1 MKLLKTL
8 SILTIIFLFPC
19 NGETGEVI
27 ILGANVGSTIDREE
41 NEILGLFPDVKG
53 FKSAQL
59 FEISPS
65 KYSIKIEYKDGRSTK
80 ILRRV
85 IGWKVLYELK
95 QKADSH
101 PTITTQMR
109 KELNIQK
116 SQELAE
122 QNLET
127 LPFKSFCKVNLTDGK
142 KIQGRYIGTIRNNLQ
157 FQTSV
162 SRISVRLDEINSVV
176 YRPEIREA
184 GVVKSVISYTLG
196 SLTGLAVAELWNSQS
211 TPAIDQTWNNR
222 FTGTVL
228 GLLTGGELIQT
239 IEILTSPKKEV
250 ILKRKDLNYQ

>member
-8 SILTIIFLFPC
+8 LILSILCLFPC
-19 NGETGEVI
+19 NGETGQVI
-27 ILGANVGSTIDREE
+27 ILGENVGSTIDWEE
-41 NEILGLFPDVKG
+41 NVILQLFPDIKG
-53 FKSAQL
+53 FENAQL

-65 KYSIKIEYKDGRSTK
+65 KYSIKIEYKDGRRTK
-80 ILRRV
+80 ILRRT
-85 IGWKVLYELK
+85 IGWETFYELK
-95 QKADSH
+95 QKSDSQ
-101 PTITTQMR
+101 PIITSQMR
-109 KELNIQK
+109 SELNLKK

-142 KIQGRYIGTIRNNLQ
+142 KIHGRYMGNRRNNLQ
-157 FQTSV
+157 FQTLV
-162 SRISVRLDEINSVV
+162 SRISVPLDEINSMV

-184 GVVKSVISYTLG
+184 GIVKSVISYTLG
-196 SLTGLAVAELWNSQS
+196 ALTGLAVAELWNSQS

-228 GLLTGGELIQT
+228 GLLTGGELVQT